1 MKSAS
6 RREMLKA
13 GSAAGLVTAVAMAGA
28 HAGEPTPQPH
38 RPGFGG
44 TNPAPHNVVLDRRNP
59 DLLAPPAT
67 DEGTLPNLRFPFSD
81 AHTKL
86 ATGGWTRRVTVP
98 FAMGHCIENAG
109 STPLRFLELPVVP
122 A

>member
-1 MKSAS
+1 MKAIS
-6 RREMLKA
+6 RRDVLGT
-13 GSAAGLVTAVAMAGA
+13 GSAGAFLIATAAAAAQPDASM
-28 HAGEPTPQPH
+28 PQPR
-38 RPGFGG
+38 RPGLGG
-44 TNPAPHNVVLDRRNP
+44 TDPVPRNVVLDRQNP
-59 DLLAPPAT
+59 DLLVPPAT

-86 ATGGWTRRVTVP
+86 ATGGWTRQVTVP
-98 FAMGHCIENAG
+98 FAMGHYIENGG